1 LACSVSKRHKQGG
14 TAFDPVLSRLISEFQ
29 INLDHEGIF
38 VDGALSDGIV
48 VAGAL
53 VHVGG
58 RLDSLLDRL
67 KLNHGHEDS
76 ELHDIRFH
84 QGHPFK
90 APFGTLKIE
99 A

>member
-14 TAFDPVLSRLISEFQ
+14 TAFNPVLRRLISEFQ
-29 INLDHEGIF
+29 IDLDHEGVL

-58 RLDSLLDRL
+58 RLDSLLDWL
-67 KLNHGHEDS
+67 ELNDGHEDS
-76 ELHDIRFH
+76 ELHDIGFH
-84 QGHPFK
+84 KAHLFK
-90 APFGTLKIE
+90 APLCTLKIK

>member
-1 LACSVSKRHKQGG
+1 MTFSVCKRHKQGG
-14 TAFDPVLSRLISEFQ
+14 TAFNPVLSRLISEFK

-53 VHVGG
+53 VHVRG

-67 KLNHGHEDS
+67 ELNYGHEDS
-76 ELHDIRFH
+76 ELHDIGLH
-84 QGHPFK
+84 KGHLFK

>member
-1 LACSVSKRHKQGG
+1 LACSVSNRHKQGS
-14 TAFDPVLSRLISEFQ
+14 TAFNPVLSRLISEFQ
-29 INLDHEGIF
+29 IDLDHEGVL

-58 RLDSLLDRL
+58 RLDSLLDGL
-67 KLNHGHEDS
+67 ENDDGHEDS
-76 ELHDIRFH
+76 ELHDIGLH
-84 QGHPFK
+84 KGHLFE
-90 APFGTLKIE
+90 APFGALKIE

>member
-1 LACSVSKRHKQGG
+1 MAFSVSKRHKQGG
-14 TAFDPVLSRLISEFQ
+14 TAFNPVLSRLISEFQ

-38 VDGALSDGIV
+38 VDGALSDRIV

-53 VHVGG
+53 IHVGG

-67 KLNHGHEDS
+67 ELNNRHEDS
-76 ELHDIRFH
+76 KLHDIGLH
-84 QGHPFK
+84 KGHLFK